1 MEKYT
6 SLLHGLRGLPSTPVI
21 ARVITVFEDCLK
33 ELPSEADE
41 ESISTSLSIR
51 LRQTLTPLEFV
62 EVQVYLVTL
71 QDNIDTFEKDLEESL
86 MNVQ

>member
-6 SLLHGLRGLPSTPVI
+6 SLLQGLRSLPSTPVI
-21 ARVITVFEDCLK
+21 ARVIKVFEDCLK
-33 ELPSEADE
+33 EIPSDASE
-41 ESISTSLSIR
+41 ERVSISLSIR
-51 LRQTLTPLEFV
+51 LRQALTPAEFV